1 MADTRRSGAETR
13 ERILAVA
20 REHFA
25 RQGFDRTTIRA
36 IASEAQID
44 PSMVMRYF
52 GSKEELFTAA
62 AAIDLALPDLTE
74 IPRDEVGRTLVTHFV
89 RMWDSDGTLMALLRR
104 AASDPAAAEQMR
116 SIFAAQV
123 ARAVAPVSPDPS
135 QAPRRAALAA
145 SQLLGIALGRY
156 VLVLP
161 PIVDMDID
169 EIVAWVA
176 PTIDRYL
183 TAESAQPDQ
192 DPGRVGSS

>member
-1 MADTRRSGAETR
+1 MTDTRRSGAESR

-25 RQGFDRTTIRA
+25 RQGYDRTTIRA
-36 IASEAQID
+36 IASEARID

-62 AAIDLALPDLTE
+62 AAIDLALPDLTK
-74 IPRDEVGRTLVTHFV
+74 IPVEEVGRTLVAHFV
-89 RMWDSDGTLMALLRR
+89 RTWDSDGTLMALLRR

-123 ARAVAPVSPDPS
+123 ARAVAPVCPDPS
-135 QAPRRAALAA
+135 QVPRRAALAA

-161 PIVDMDID
+161 PIVDMDTD
-169 EIVAWVA
+169 EIVDWVA

-183 TAESAQPDQ
+183 TAESAQADQ
-192 DPGRVGSS
+192 EPGRAGSS

>member
-1 MADTRRSGAETR
+1 MTEARRSGAETR
-13 ERILAVA
+13 DRILAVA

-25 RQGFDRTTIRA
+25 RQGYDRTTIRA

-74 IPRDEVGRTLVTHFV
+74 VPVDDVGRTLVTHFV

-116 SIFAAQV
+116 SIFATQV
-123 ARAVAPVSPDPS
+123 ARAVASVCPDPS
-135 QAPRRAALAA
+135 QAPRCAALAA

-161 PIVDMDID
+161 PIVDMTPD
-169 EIVAWVA
+169 EIVEWVA
-176 PTIDRYL
+176 PTIQRYL
-183 TAESAQPDQ
+183 TAESAQTDR
-192 DPGRVGSS
+192 DPRRVGSS

>member
-1 MADTRRSGAETR
+1 MTDTRRSGAETR

-52 GSKEELFTAA
+52 GSKEDLFTAA

-74 IPRDEVGRTLVTHFV
+74 IPLDEVGRTLVTHFV
-89 RMWDSDGTLMALLRR
+89 RLWDSDGTLMALLRR

-123 ARAVAPVSPDPS
+123 ARAVAPVCPDPS
-135 QAPRRAALAA
+135 QVPRRAALTA

-161 PIVDMDID
+161 PIVDMDTD

-183 TAESAQPDQ
+183 TAESAQTDQ
-192 DPGRVGSS
+192 DPGRVGSN